1 VSSFGE
7 ISPGCGCER
16 EIVDQ
21 IVTELKTRM
30 RNRGDTAQIQ
40 RAEQTLK
47 RLGVV
52 ESKLVRDETVGH
64 RPHFIVFY
72 SLASPQDLIMEHL
85 NIPIEKH
92 MDRT

>member
-1 VSSFGE
+1 LCCVSAVSSFGE

-47 RLGVV
+47 RLDVV
-52 ESKLVRDETVGH
+52 ESKLVRDETGALFFAH
-64 RPHFIVFY
+64 QLLPRI
-72 SLASPQDLIMEHL
+72 
-85 NIPIEKH
+85 
-92 MDRT
+92 